1 MIKKKVFCEE
11 CRNDRTF
18 TVTAKQ
24 TEGTIKVH
32 CCSVQRKNDIV
43 PLDVILKKPE
53 KYA

>member
-1 MIKKKVFCEE
+1 MIKRKVFCEE

-32 CCSVQRKNDIV
+32 CCSVQISTYLSAGK
-43 PLDVILKKPE
+43 LKYNKD
-53 KYA
+53 KTK